1 MSKCYQTRAEVAVED
16 SVVTWGDD
24 KTSKVEEEVEEGFS
38 QPISWDQH
46 SVEMVEDPEE
56 GEATMTE
63 TPGLM
68 EE

>member
-1 MSKCYQTRAEVAVED
+1 MSKCYQTRVEAAVED
-16 SVVTWGDD
+16 SVVTWEGD
-24 KTSKVEEEVEEGFS
+24 KTSKVEEVEEDSS

-46 SVEMVEDPEE
+46 SVETVEDPEE